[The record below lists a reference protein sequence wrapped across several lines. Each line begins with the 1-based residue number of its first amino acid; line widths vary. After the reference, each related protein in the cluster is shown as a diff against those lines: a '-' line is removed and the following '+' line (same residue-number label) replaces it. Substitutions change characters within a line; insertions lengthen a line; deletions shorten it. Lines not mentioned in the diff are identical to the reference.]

1 MGGRAMTTEEYQRIC
16 ERVARKAIRYAA
28 TKVADEE
35 AEDDLEVQCE
45 RWITM
50 FLNERLPDIDEDVLL
65 EVTRNA
71 GAFEKDTGRA
81 APNRKIAA
89 QRAFQAD
96 VWAVLNQE
104 GLS

>member
-1 MGGRAMTTEEYQRIC
+1 VTDAEYQRIC
-16 ERVARKAIRYAA
+16 ERLARKAIRYAA
-28 TKVADEE
+28 TKVTNEE

-50 FLNERLPDIDEDVLL
+50 FLNEHLPDIDEDVLL

-71 GAFEKDTGRA
+71 GAFEKDTGHA

-104 GLS
+104 GVS